1 MENGTEDIRVLSL
14 GDFNDQ
20 EVRKLLAPIIY
31 LAVLMTIGIPGN
43 LIVMIIYRYKYSQ
56 SVYKTIIWN
65 LALTDLLFCTITIPF
80 NIGRLIHYYTF
91 AELWVCK
98 MFTTFIIVLILY
110 SSHLLVT
117 LSIHRFK
124 QNCMPLRSQIT
135 PNNIQYW
142 MIGGFCL
149 AVVLDIPQGIMQPL
163 DQVKVTQNITGHVCA
178 VSYHF
183 SIYSKIYN
191 GFLTFLFSVYSFILF
206 ILYTL
211 IGRKMYLKRQRKHKR
226 LHASSQADET
236 SCKITKIAVTV
247 SAVFALSYVPLFV
260 IQLLVPV
267 ITQQELSS
275 TQFAILKVCELS
287 YVINHVANPFIYAF
301 HDRHFR
307 KQFVMMISTTERRK
321 SLTVTPEGIHSSIA
335 DFRTQFD

>member
-1 MENGTEDIRVLSL
+1 MENATEDIRVLSL
-14 GDFNDQ
+14 EDLNDR

-43 LIVMIIYRYKYSQ
+43 LIVIIIYRYKYSQ

-65 LALTDLLFCTITIPF
+65 LALADLLFCTITIPF
-80 NIGRLIHYYTF
+80 NIVRLINYYTF
-91 AELWVCK
+91 TELWVCK
-98 MFTTFIIVLILY
+98 MFTTIIIILILY

-142 MIGGFCL
+142 IFGGLCFAGAL
-149 AVVLDIPQGIMQPL
+149 NIPQGILQPL
-163 DQVKVTQNITGHVCA
+163 DHIKVTQNITGHVCA

-183 SIYSKIYN
+183 SIYSEIYN
-191 GFLTFLFSVYSFILF
+191 GFLTFLFSVYSFTLF

-211 IGRKMYLKRQRKHKR
+211 IGRKIYLKRQRKHKR
-226 LHASSQADET
+226 LHAPSQADET

-247 SAVFALSYVPLFV
+247 SAIFALSYVPLFV
-260 IQLLVPV
+260 IKLLVPV
-267 ITQQELSS
+267 HAQQELSS
-275 TQFAILKVCELS
+275 TQFAMLKICERS

-307 KQFVMMISTTERRK
+307 KQCVMMISTAEKRK
-321 SLTVTPEGIHSSIA
+321 SLTVNTEGIHSSI
-335 DFRTQFD
+335 DHFRTQFD